1 MMYGSC
7 YLHLQA
13 ALPREERAL
22 LAAQIRMCVPQNV
35 PAENARDVVIAGG
48 SRVSVVRRVAAIS
61 GSPAACATPANS

>member
-22 LAAQIRMCVPQNV
+22 LAAQIRLYRTV
-35 PAENARDVVIAGG
+35 
-48 SRVSVVRRVAAIS
+48 
-61 GSPAACATPANS
+61 

>member
-22 LAAQIRMCVPQNV
+22 LAAQIRRGDRATLVFDADKVAVFDAKTGVNL
-35 PAENARDVVIAGG
+35 
-48 SRVSVVRRVAAIS
+48 SR
-61 GSPAACATPANS
+61 

>member
-22 LAAQIRMCVPQNV
+22 LAAQIRRYRTVKAV
-35 PAENARDVVIAGG
+35 TVTDK
-48 SRVSVVRRVAAIS
+48 RVQIW
-61 GSPAACATPANS
+61 